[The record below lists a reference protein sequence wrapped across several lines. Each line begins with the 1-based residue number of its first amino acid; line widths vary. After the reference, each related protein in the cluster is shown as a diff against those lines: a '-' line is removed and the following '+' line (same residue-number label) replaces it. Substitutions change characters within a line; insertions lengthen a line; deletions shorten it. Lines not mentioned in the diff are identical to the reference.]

1 MAETA
6 SDRGAERLHLR
17 TYNQYS
23 GWFIPHQ
30 HRQPPYPRV
39 SRLHIILNGEGAP
52 HVHLLR
58 WSIGPG
64 QLQTTVS
71 YVVKSA
77 YGHANLSVNPIPMP
91 SVRVMSKG
99 TLPTIGS
106 SQQGVEQR
114 SILFLSARSSKTPP
128 SKTDTK
134 QKQESG
140 YVATWVPQA

>member
-17 TYNQYS
+17 TYIQYS

-39 SRLHIILNGEGAP
+39 GRLHIILNGEGAP

-71 YVVKSA
+71 YV
-77 YGHANLSVNPIPMP
+77 LRTREF
-91 SVRVMSKG
+91 VREPY
-99 TLPTIGS
+99 TDA
-106 SQQGVEQR
+106 QR
-114 SILFLSARSSKTPP
+114 SCHVEGNPANHWKFTTRRGATKHFFLSARSPKTPP
-128 SKTDTK
+128 SKADTK

-140 YVATWVPQA
+140 YVTTWVPQA